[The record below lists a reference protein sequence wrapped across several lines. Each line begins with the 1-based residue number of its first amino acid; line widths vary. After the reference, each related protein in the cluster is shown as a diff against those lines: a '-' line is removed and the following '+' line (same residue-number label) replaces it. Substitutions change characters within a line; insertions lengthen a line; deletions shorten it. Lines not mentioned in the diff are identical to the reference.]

1 MNLSLYLV
9 NMYYQNYITSVVGEQ
24 KLKKLTQSTSIN
36 SKLCCILAETKVKPL
51 FKETLKM

>member
-1 MNLSLYLV
+1 MYLV
-9 NMYYQNYITSVVGEQ
+9 HMYYKNYITSVVGEQ
-24 KLKKLTQSTSIN
+24 KLEKLTQNTSIN